1 MKEKTEVITINNTT
15 YRYNTTTSC

>member
-15 YRYNTTTSC
+15 YRFNTITSS